1 MRTGPSDD
9 LGLRP
14 EVVLGNPEPDPESV
28 ARTICLNQ
36 LSRGPRTRHQLAQVL
51 ARRQVPDGAASAVLD
66 RFTEVGLI
74 DDAAFASA
82 WVESRQA
89 SRGLSRRSLSQ
100 ELRTKGVAAEAISEA
115 LDQVSPDDEWAAAE
129 TLVARKL
136 PATRRLPREVRM
148 RRLVGM
154 LARKG
159 YGHGLALS
167 VVSAALERDA
177 LDE

>member
-1 MRTGPSDD
+1 MTDGLPPSAGD
-9 LGLRP
+9 P
-14 EVVLGNPEPDPESV
+14 GNPEADPESV

-36 LSRGPRTRHQLAQVL
+36 LTRGPRTRHQLAQTL
-51 ARRQVPDGAASAVLD
+51 ARRQVPDDAATAVLD

-74 DDAAFASA
+74 DDASFAAA

-89 SRGLSRRSLSQ
+89 SKGLSRRALAQ
-100 ELRTKGVAAEAISEA
+100 ELRTKGVAPELIQQA
-115 LDQVSPDDEWAAAE
+115 LDTLTTDDEWAAAE

-136 PATRRLPREVRM
+136 ASTRSLPREVRM

-159 YGHGLALS
+159 YGHGIAMS
-167 VVSAALERDA
+167 VVSAALGQDVF
-177 LDE
+177 DD